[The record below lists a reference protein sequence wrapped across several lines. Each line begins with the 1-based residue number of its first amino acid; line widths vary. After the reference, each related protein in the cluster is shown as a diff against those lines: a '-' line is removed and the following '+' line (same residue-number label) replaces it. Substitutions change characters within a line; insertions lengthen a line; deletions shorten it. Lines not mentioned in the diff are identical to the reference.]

1 MGAGLRVFENR
12 VREPQNQGAGTA
24 PVPQVRV
31 GYGSRACVNT
41 PQTMQQARFFSN
53 TLPRPLTKGINGV

>member
-31 GYGSRACVNT
+31 GYGSRALVHA
-41 PQTMQQARFFSN
+41 PQT
-53 TLPRPLTKGINGV
+53 TPPRTPLTKGINGV